1 MTSPLKVQTYLHTL
15 YVSAQYPISKL
26 KLPHNGHAIRHQSW
40 NWTSL
45 KVLNQSWRM
54 LKFKLI
60 KSLNLKQTQM
70 KTENSKM
77 IGNFKRNFC
86 ASIHFKLN
94 GVAQG
99 WSRGTVQAALISS
112 CEALELHSR
121 MKEKLCARLRPSSPF
136 LSFLCFYGSSGGPTS
151 EAIAASTASI
161 LTEFIQTKMDG
172 QASRSGMDHSK
183 DTHDQSIETHS
194 ISNSIV
200 HLDCLYFYVV
210 VHSRRNWQFLRHKNW
225 R

>member
-1 MTSPLKVQTYLHTL
+1 MELDIFEGLESILEN
-15 YVSAQYPISKL
+15 AQ
-26 KLPHNGHAIRHQSW
+26 
-40 NWTSL
+40 
-45 KVLNQSWRM
+45 V
-54 LKFKLI
+54 FKLI
-60 KSLNLKQTQM
+60 KSLNLNQTQM

-161 LTEFIQTKMDG
+161 LTEFIQTKMDDLG
-172 QASRSGMDHSK
+172 WIIAKTHMIKASWK
-183 DTHDQSIETHS
+183 PIQ
-194 ISNSIV
+194 
-200 HLDCLYFYVV
+200 
-210 VHSRRNWQFLRHKNW
+210 
-225 R
+225 

>member
-1 MTSPLKVQTYLHTL
+1 MELDIFEGLESILENDNAQVQ
-15 YVSAQYPISKL
+15 VDQVSKL
-26 KLPHNGHAIRHQSW
+26 ETNSNENGKLKNDW
-40 NWTSL
+40 EL
-45 KVLNQSWRM
+45 RM
-54 LKFKLI
+54 
-60 KSLNLKQTQM
+60 
-70 KTENSKM
+70 
-77 IGNFKRNFC
+77 RNFC

-183 DTHDQSIETHS
+183 DTHDQSELE
-194 ISNSIV
+194 NPFNKQFN
-200 HLDCLYFYVV
+200 CP
-210 VHSRRNWQFLRHKNW
+210 SRLFVFLCCSAQ
-225 R
+225 

>member
-1 MTSPLKVQTYLHTL
+1 MGMPFGISHGIGHLWRSWINPGECSSVQ
-15 YVSAQYPISKL
+15 VDQVSKL
-26 KLPHNGHAIRHQSW
+26 ETNSNENGKLKNDW
-40 NWTSL
+40 EL
-45 KVLNQSWRM
+45 RM
-54 LKFKLI
+54 
-60 KSLNLKQTQM
+60 
-70 KTENSKM
+70 
-77 IGNFKRNFC
+77 RNFC

-183 DTHDQSIETHS
+183 DTHDQRTLETHS

-210 VHSRRNWQFLRHKNW
+210 VHSRQNWQFLRHKNW
-225 R
+225 G

>member
-1 MTSPLKVQTYLHTL
+1 MELDIFEGLESILENAQVQ
-15 YVSAQYPISKL
+15 VDQVSKL
-26 KLPHNGHAIRHQSW
+26 ETNSNENGKLK
-40 NWTSL
+40 
-45 KVLNQSWRM
+45 KV
-54 LKFKLI
+54 
-60 KSLNLKQTQM
+60 
-70 KTENSKM
+70 

-183 DTHDQSIETHS
+183 DTHDQSELETHS

-210 VHSRRNWQFLRHKNW
+210 VHSEQNWPIFKT
-225 R
+225 